1 MSTRLR
7 LSILIYGMIQGVVF
21 GIGTVL
27 VLGIPSFSER
37 AMTLMP
43 TVVILSIVLAAP
55 IAWFVAPRMRLRF
68 WQRRDER
75 QQQAPRRVTLS

>member
-7 LSILIYGMIQGVVF
+7 LAILIYGMIQGVVF

-27 VLGIPSFSER
+27 VLAVPSFSEQ

-68 WQRRDER
+68 WQRRE

>member
-7 LSILIYGMIQGVVF
+7 LAILIYGMIQGVVF

-55 IAWFVAPRMRLRF
+55 IAWFMAPRLRLRF
-68 WQRRDER
+68 WQRREGR
-75 QQQAPRRVTLS
+75 QQAPRRVTLS

>member
-7 LSILIYGMIQGVVF
+7 LAILIYGMIQGVVF

-27 VLGIPSFSER
+27 VLAVPSFSEQ

-55 IAWFVAPRMRLRF
+55 IAWFVAPRLRLRF
-68 WQRRDER
+68 WQQRER
-75 QQQAPRRVTLS
+75 QQAPRRVTLS

>member
-7 LSILIYGMIQGVVF
+7 LAILIYGMIQGVVF

-27 VLGIPSFSER
+27 VLGVPRLSEQ

-43 TVVILSIVLAAP
+43 TVVILSILLAAP
-55 IAWFVAPRMRLRF
+55 IAWVMAPRLRLRF
-68 WQRRDER
+68 WQRRER
-75 QQQAPRRVTLS
+75 RQAPRRVTLS

>member
-7 LSILIYGMIQGVVF
+7 LAILIYGMIQGVVF

-27 VLGIPSFSER
+27 VLAVPSFSEQ

-43 TVVILSIVLAAP
+43 TVVIFSIVLAAP
-55 IAWFVAPRMRLRF
+55 IAWFMAPRLRLRF
-68 WQRRDER
+68 WQRREER
-75 QQQAPRRVTLS
+75 QQAPRRVTLS

>member
-7 LSILIYGMIQGVVF
+7 LAILIYGMIQGVVF

-27 VLGIPSFSER
+27 VLAVPSFSEQ

-43 TVVILSIVLAAP
+43 TVVILSIILAAP

-68 WQRRDER
+68 WQRREER
-75 QQQAPRRVTLS
+75 HQAPRRVTLS

>member
-7 LSILIYGMIQGVVF
+7 LAILIYGMIQGVVF

-27 VLGIPSFSER
+27 VLAVPSFSEQ

-68 WQRRDER
+68 WQRREER
-75 QQQAPRRVTLS
+75 QQAPRRVPLS

>member
-7 LSILIYGMIQGVVF
+7 LAILIYGMIQGVVF

-27 VLGIPSFSER
+27 VLAVPSFSEQ

-55 IAWFVAPRMRLRF
+55 IAWFMAPRLRLRF
-68 WQRRDER
+68 WQRQEQR
-75 QQQAPRRVTLS
+75 QQAPRRVTLS

>member
-7 LSILIYGMIQGVVF
+7 LAILIYGMIQGVVF

-27 VLGIPSFSER
+27 VLGIPSFSEQ

-43 TVVILSIVLAAP
+43 TVVILSVILAAP
-55 IAWFVAPRMRLRF
+55 IAWFMAPRLRLRF
-68 WQRRDER
+68 WQQRE

>member
-7 LSILIYGMIQGVVF
+7 LAILIYGIIQGVVF

-27 VLGIPSFSER
+27 VLAVPSFSEQ

-43 TVVILSIVLAAP
+43 TVVIVSIVLAAP
-55 IAWFVAPRMRLRF
+55 IAWFMAPRMRLRF

-75 QQQAPRRVTLS
+75 QQESRRVTLP

>member
-7 LSILIYGMIQGVVF
+7 LAILIYGMIQGVVF

-27 VLGIPSFSER
+27 VLAVPSFSEQ

-43 TVVILSIVLAAP
+43 TVVILSIILAAP
-55 IAWFVAPRMRLRF
+55 IAWFVAPRLRLRF
-68 WQRRDER
+68 WQRREER
-75 QQQAPRRVTLS
+75 QQAPRRVTRS

>member
-7 LSILIYGMIQGVVF
+7 LAILIYGMIQGVVF

-27 VLGIPSFSER
+27 VLAVPSFSEQ

-43 TVVILSIVLAAP
+43 TVVIVSIVLAAP
-55 IAWFVAPRMRLRF
+55 IAWFMAPRMRLRF
-68 WQRRDER
+68 WQHREKR
-75 QQQAPRRVTLS
+75 QQAPRRVTLS

>member
-7 LSILIYGMIQGVVF
+7 LAILIYGMIQGVVF

-27 VLGIPSFSER
+27 VLGIPSFSEQ

-43 TVVILSIVLAAP
+43 TVVILSVILAAP
-55 IAWFVAPRMRLRF
+55 IAWFMAPRLRLRF
-68 WQRRDER
+68 WQQRE
-75 QQQAPRRVTLS
+75 QQRAPRRVTLS

>member
-7 LSILIYGMIQGVVF
+7 LAILIYGMIQGVVF

-27 VLGIPSFSER
+27 VLGVPSFSEQ

-43 TVVILSIVLAAP
+43 TVVILSTLLAAP
-55 IAWFVAPRMRLRF
+55 IAWFMAPRLRLRF
-68 WQRRDER
+68 WQQREQ

>member
-7 LSILIYGMIQGVVF
+7 LAILIYGMIQGVVF

-27 VLGIPSFSER
+27 VLAVPSLSEQ

-43 TVVILSIVLAAP
+43 TVVILSVILAAP
-55 IAWFVAPRMRLRF
+55 IAWFMAPRLRLRF
-68 WQRRDER
+68 WQQRER
-75 QQQAPRRVTLS
+75 QQTPRRVTLS

>member
-27 VLGIPSFSER
+27 VLAVPSFSEQ

-55 IAWFVAPRMRLRF
+55 IAWFVAPRLRLRF
-68 WQRRDER
+68 WQRQEQR
-75 QQQAPRRVTLS
+75 QQAPRRVTLS